1 MCALKLSFGIL
12 NIYVLTLY
20 RALSDNFSC
29 FLLKLDTILQLL
41 YTPTLHIIICGDI
54 NINYLTESEKKSQ
67 LDNLLLSYNLT
78 SIINFATRVENTLL
92 QLLIIFLLTYL
103 NLKVTL

>member
-20 RALSDNFSC
+20 RALSDNFSF

-41 YTPTLHIIICGDI
+41 YTPTLHIIIFGDI

-78 SIINFATRVENTLL
+78 SIINFATRAENTLL
-92 QLLIIFLLTYL
+92 QLLIIFLLMYL

>member
-41 YTPTLHIIICGDI
+41 YTPTLHIIICAAI
-54 NINYLTESEKKSQ
+54 NINYIMESEKKNK
-67 LDNLLLSYNLT
+67 LDNLLLSYN
-78 SIINFATRVENTLL
+78 
-92 QLLIIFLLTYL
+92 
-103 NLKVTL
+103 